1 MQGENADGASYFEK
15 NRRAGLSLLSLT
27 ENFQAQDFGREL
39 FSLPICA
46 IMGWVMKMDNKK
58 EFPKRKDIRLKN
70 YDYSSPGAYFVT
82 ICTENR
88 KNYFWNG
95 SIDPQ
100 IFHWRSVGANCVRP
114 QSLPLSD
121 VGNIVLDELE
131 RWNQT
136 YPAVSLHSYAIMP
149 NHLHIIVVI
158 SADEYGRPQ
167 VAPTV
172 ERMVKQFKG
181 AATKKIGT
189 SIWQKSYIEHVIR
202 NKKDYETRS
211 NYIFENP
218 LRWYYDELYAEE

>member
-1 MQGENADGASYFEK
+1 MQGENADGASHFEQK
-15 NRRAGLSLLSLT
+15 NRRTGFSLLSLT

-46 IMGWVMKMDNKK
+46 IMGWVMKIDNKK

-136 YPAVSLHSYAIMP
+136 YPAVSLHSYVIMP

-158 SADEYGRPQ
+158 SAK
-167 VAPTV
+167 TV
-172 ERMVKQFKG
+172 FLSSSLTTF
-181 AATKKIGT
+181 ATTI
-189 SIWQKSYIEHVIR
+189 
-202 NKKDYETRS
+202 
-211 NYIFENP
+211 
-218 LRWYYDELYAEE
+218 

>member
-1 MQGENADGASYFEK
+1 MQ
-15 NRRAGLSLLSLT
+15 
-27 ENFQAQDFGREL
+27 
-39 FSLPICA
+39 
-46 IMGWVMKMDNKK
+46 MDNEK
-58 EFPKRKDIRLKN
+58 ELPKRKDIRLKN

-100 IFHWRSVGANCVRP
+100 TFKWCSVGANCVRP
-114 QSLPLSD
+114 QNFWNGSIDPQTFKWCSVGANCVRPQNLPLSKI
-121 VGNIVLDELE
+121 GKIVLDELE

-136 YPAVSLHSYAIMP
+136 YPAVTLYSYVIMP
-149 NHLHIIVVI
+149 NHLHIMVII

-181 AATKKIGT
+181 AITKKVGNP
-189 SIWQKSYIEHVIR
+189 IWQKSFIEHVIR
-202 NKKDYETRS
+202 NIKDYEARLTHRCS
-211 NYIFENP
+211 IGTP
-218 LRWYYDELYAEE
+218 

>member
-1 MQGENADGASYFEK
+1 
-15 NRRAGLSLLSLT
+15 
-27 ENFQAQDFGREL
+27 
-39 FSLPICA
+39 
-46 IMGWVMKMDNKK
+46 MDNEK
-58 EFPKRKDIRLKN
+58 ELPKRKDIRLKN

-136 YPAVSLHSYAIMP
+136 YPAVSLYSYVIMP
-149 NHLHIIVVI
+149 NHLHIMVVI
-158 SADEYGRPQ
+158 SADEYGRTQ
-167 VAPTV
+167 FAPTL
-172 ERMVKQFKG
+172 
-181 AATKKIGT
+181 T
-189 SIWQKSYIEHVIR
+189 
-202 NKKDYETRS
+202 
-211 NYIFENP
+211 
-218 LRWYYDELYAEE
+218 

>member
-1 MQGENADGASYFEK
+1 
-15 NRRAGLSLLSLT
+15 
-27 ENFQAQDFGREL
+27 
-39 FSLPICA
+39 
-46 IMGWVMKMDNKK
+46 MGWVMKMDNKK

-88 KNYFWNG
+88 KNYFWNE

-100 IFHWRSVGANCVRP
+100 TFKWCSVGANCVRP

-121 VGNIVLDELE
+121 VGNIVLDELG

-136 YPAVSLHSYAIMP
+136 YPAVSLHSYVIMP

-158 SADEYGRPQ
+158 SANEYGRPQ

-181 AATKKIGT
+181 AATKKIGA

-202 NKKDYETRS
+202 DKKDYKTRS

>member
-1 MQGENADGASYFEK
+1 MQMDKEK
-15 NRRAGLSLLSLT
+15 
-27 ENFQAQDFGREL
+27 EL
-39 FSLPICA
+39 
-46 IMGWVMKMDNKK
+46 
-58 EFPKRKDIRLKN
+58 PKRKDIRLKN

-100 IFHWRSVGANCVRP
+100 TFKWCSVGANCVRP
-114 QSLPLSD
+114 QNLPLSKI
-121 VGNIVLDELE
+121 GKIVLDELE

-136 YPAVSLHSYAIMP
+136 YPAVTLYSYVIMP
-149 NHLHIIVVI
+149 NHLHIMVII

-181 AATKKIGT
+181 AITKKVGNP
-189 SIWQKSYIEHVIR
+189 IWQKSFIEHVIR
-202 NKKDYETRS
+202 NIKDYEARL
-211 NYIFENP
+211 NYIYENP
-218 LRWYYDELYAEE
+218 IRWYYDELYTEE

>member
-1 MQGENADGASYFEK
+1 
-15 NRRAGLSLLSLT
+15 
-27 ENFQAQDFGREL
+27 
-39 FSLPICA
+39 
-46 IMGWVMKMDNKK
+46 MKMENKK
-58 EFPKRKDIRLKN
+58 ELPKRKDIRLKN

-100 IFHWRSVGANCVRP
+100 MFKWHSVGANCVRP
-114 QSLPLSD
+114 QSLPLS
-121 VGNIVLDELE
+121 
-131 RWNQT
+131 
-136 YPAVSLHSYAIMP
+136 AVSLHSYVIMP
-149 NHLHIIVVI
+149 NHLHIMVVI

-181 AATKKIGT
+181 AATKKIGA

>member
-1 MQGENADGASYFEK
+1 MGILNF
-15 NRRAGLSLLSLT
+15 T
-27 ENFQAQDFGREL
+27 ENRYKKRTDISLCILSGEL
-39 FSLPICA
+39 ADTKTSAENLFPLPICG
-46 IMGWVMKMDNKK
+46 IIVRVMQMDK
-58 EFPKRKDIRLKN
+58 EKELPKRKDIRLKN

-100 IFHWRSVGANCVRP
+100 TFKWCSVGANCVRP
-114 QSLPLSD
+114 QNLPLSKI
-121 VGNIVLDELE
+121 GKIVLDELE

-136 YPAVSLHSYAIMP
+136 YPAVTLYSYVIMP
-149 NHLHIIVVI
+149 NHLHIMVII

-181 AATKKIGT
+181 AITKKVGNP
-189 SIWQKSYIEHVIR
+189 IWQKSFIEHVIR
-202 NKKDYETRS
+202 NIKDYEARL
-211 NYIFENP
+211 NYIYENP
-218 LRWYYDELYAEE
+218 IRWYYDELYTEE